1 MCNLYKGGVFMANN
15 PHSKAVSKYNE
26 KTYKTFSV
34 NPKIPEYERLEFL
47 SARCGVGK
55 SNILISML
63 NQLSD
68 AQIEELVKKENHSDE
83 DSE

>member
-1 MCNLYKGGVFMANN
+1 MANN

-68 AQIEELVKKENHSDE
+68 AQIEELVKKENHSAE
-83 DSE
+83 ETE